1 MGFPAQAVAPD
12 GDLIA
17 LYLGGEEQ
25 AATELVR
32 RHATALA
39 RYIAA
44 QGAPPDELEDLTQE
58 TLFKAFRALGTFRGG
73 ASFRTWLLAIGGN
86 VLKDRRRRW
95 RKNHVVEL
103 TPEIRDPSGDPASH
117 AEAGWAAER
126 LRGGDREAGAPA
138 ARGVPDASAAGARVR
153 RHREW
158 TGHHG
163 RGGTGPL
170 SPRRQEAQGMDRM
183 NDELPPEIGAALKA
197 LDARA
202 ARRAARVDVERV
214 AARVLDRLR
223 QGEVERP
230 RRVLW
235 MPPVALRAAAAVV
248 VLAAAGVIASLA
260 THHPEQSASL
270 RLPVAI
276 PAMDSLNAGQ
286 LESVLQ
292 AAGEVSPVAD
302 SQVPALS
309 GRSLDDL
316 TDDQL
321 QTLLASLSD
330 AQG

>member
-126 LRGGDREAGAPA
+126 LEEGIGKLARLQREVFLMRAQQGLGYDDIASGLGITEGA
-138 ARGVPDASAAGARVR
+138 ARV
-153 RHREW
+153 HY
-158 TGHHG
+158 HHAVK
-163 RGGTGPL
+163 R
-170 SPRRQEAQGMDRM
+170 
-183 NDELPPEIGAALKA
+183 LKA
-197 LDARA
+197 LI
-202 ARRAARVDVERV
+202 
-214 AARVLDRLR
+214 
-223 QGEVERP
+223 G
-230 RRVLW
+230 
-235 MPPVALRAAAAVV
+235 
-248 VLAAAGVIASLA
+248 
-260 THHPEQSASL
+260 
-270 RLPVAI
+270 
-276 PAMDSLNAGQ
+276 
-286 LESVLQ
+286 
-292 AAGEVSPVAD
+292 
-302 SQVPALS
+302 
-309 GRSLDDL
+309 
-316 TDDQL
+316 
-321 QTLLASLSD
+321 
-330 AQG
+330 